1 MRRSHQRELCPVA
14 AKRKAW
20 NLDVERMASLRGP
33 RVRLQGSLPTVF
45 IRLCR
50 SMWDGDLVH
59 AVRAVSTR
67 LAACYTQHCRFQNFY
82 PYQRGTRFRGVQ
94 TMPMGLV
101 QGAGV
106 RTFASMCR
114 RVLSGCG
121 QVYFGDEQLLVHF
134 ASVVDMALWSAGGP
148 GDLMIQVCV
157 QCLQGSII

>member
-1 MRRSHQRELCPVA
+1 MRRSHQRDLCPVA

-20 NLDVERMASLRGP
+20 NLDVERMSSLRGP

-94 TMPMGLV
+94 TIAPLISKDRLLPSPTLRVEARICTVGGDCAGGKSACLK
-101 QGAGV
+101 AGV
-106 RTFASMCR
+106 TCTVCFWPQ
-114 RVLSGCG
+114 LSARAGTKH
-121 QVYFGDEQLLVHF
+121 EQIPV
-134 ASVVDMALWSAGGP
+134 P
-148 GDLMIQVCV
+148 G
-157 QCLQGSII
+157 